1 MSFCVPFF
9 LSSLPIISL
18 SPFFC
23 PVVGME
29 SVIEKQHCWNQL
41 KKSLSSCGVKKPSLH
56 WTLELAPFIHFS
68 SPASSAGAGCPVG
81 MLYPE
86 DPLAAARHGGT
97 SHLLNLDFLN
107 LPAAWHIDKQPRFL
121 AKVGNAHS
129 LAVNCL
135 VVLNHKTCS
144 DSSPSKLPA
153 MQAEGTNHTEVPQG
167 PSITL
172 WTTGQLIA
180 LRIKRPGFTAGPAA
194 VSIRT
199 RSYGRQAVTGRDGPP
214 GKQPPHA
221 VIHCGRGQRCLTHR
235 VHLQFCVIK
244 KESTEIRSASWAG
257 LDASRTP
264 CSGILKVTVFVPA
277 QGCNK
282 LSKVALV
289 AGFLRRK
296 CLALERADL
305 NSGPE
310 YWEIRLVFWEI
321 WP

>member
-18 SPFFC
+18 CPFFC

-56 WTLELAPFIHFS
+56 WTLELAPFIHVS
-68 SPASSAGAGCPVG
+68 SPAYSAGAGCPVG

-153 MQAEGTNHTEVPQG
+153 MQAEGTNHTEIKVPPSLSG
-167 PSITL
+167 P
-172 WTTGQLIA
+172 Q
-180 LRIKRPGFTAGPAA
+180 
-194 VSIRT
+194 
-199 RSYGRQAVTGRDGPP
+199 
-214 GKQPPHA
+214 
-221 VIHCGRGQRCLTHR
+221 
-235 VHLQFCVIK
+235 
-244 KESTEIRSASWAG
+244 ASW
-257 LDASRTP
+257 S
-264 CSGILKVTVFVPA
+264 
-277 QGCNK
+277 
-282 LSKVALV
+282 LS
-289 AGFLRRK
+289 
-296 CLALERADL
+296 E
-305 NSGPE
+305 
-310 YWEIRLVFWEI
+310 
-321 WP
+321 